1 MRKIAI
7 AAFAGAAGLM
17 IAAAPASALSTY
29 QIQTDGG
36 ANFDGSPNNDPV
48 QKSGFS
54 MTTRTT
60 NDAVDPLT
68 GLPAGPG
75 TPNFTGSGS
84 QNGQQDLSRDMGWQ
98 GTGYYLR
105 PNN

>member
-1 MRKIAI
+1 MRKIAL
-7 AAFAGAAGLM
+7 AAAAGAVGLL

-36 ANFDGSPNNDPV
+36 ANFDGAPNDNSS
-48 QKSGFS
+48 KSGFS
-54 MTTRTT
+54 MTTKTS
-60 NDAVDPLT
+60 NEDPIT
-68 GLPAGPG
+68 GLPVAPRARFGA
-75 TPNFTGSGS
+75 T
-84 QNGQQDLSRDMGWQ
+84 QNTEQQDLSRDMGWQ